1 MPRTEEANQQIREE
15 RCQQIL
21 EAALKIFARKGL
33 TDTRIA
39 DIAAATGM
47 SQGLIYRYFA
57 SKEEVFATLVGGV
70 LQLTLELAGQAAAL
84 PGPALEKLRWLT
96 AQLLPFQYEQPEGV
110 LLLIHA
116 MVNEAVPANIR
127 QASVSY
133 TVEIRNVIQGI
144 IEQGQAEGAFR
155 QDSPV
160 RLTVLYLATFQGLA
174 TAGTFIERTP
184 ESLPDVQT
192 LLQFLRP

>member
-15 RCQQIL
+15 RYQQIL
-21 EAALKIFARKGL
+21 MAALKIFAHKGL

-70 LQLTLELAGQAAAL
+70 LQLTLDMARQAAAL
-84 PGPALEKLRWLT
+84 PGGALEKMRWLT
-96 AQLLPFQYEQPEGV
+96 TQLLPYQYEQPEGV

-116 MVNEAVPANIR
+116 MVNEAVPSNIR
-127 QASVSY
+127 QASIEYSA
-133 TVEIRNVIQGI
+133 EIQGVIQGI
-144 IEQGQAEGAFR
+144 IAQGQAEGVFR

-174 TAGTFIERTP
+174 TARGFIAQTP
-184 ESLPDVQT
+184 ESLPDVEA